1 VATFKYTILGKASTG
16 GTVEAPDRATAL
28 RQLMA
33 GGVVPAS
40 LEAARGR
47 EARAAARA
55 PDASAAGDRNGAA
68 SGNGQSKDGTGAA
81 SSNGT
86 SGGNGASG
94 SVTNGA
100 KAPPARG
107 AGLAALSKTVRRGR
121 SSMSLS
127 DTASFLRELAT
138 AVQAGLPLVPALR
151 TLARSGRTEAQQKML
166 AHLIERVEQG
176 QPLAEA
182 CRTWGKPFGEL
193 LVNLLKAGE
202 ASGRLGDVLHQASDL
217 LEREVALRRSLS
229 GALIYPA
236 MLAVLGAAALV
247 IVTVFIV
254 PAIIKPM
261 EAANVQLP
269 TITRI
274 VVGITNAIL
283 SFWWAILA
291 VAAVAVVAW
300 SRAWANPASRLVIDR
315 SALRLPMIGS
325 LLRDAA
331 VARFTRTLGTLVR
344 AGLPVLTALRLT
356 AATLTNAAM
365 RSAMESVC
373 DQVAAGRTIAE
384 PLEKCGLFPP
394 LLVQIV
400 SLGERSGKLP
410 ELLQQAASSLDART
424 ESRVKVFT
432 QILPPLLV
440 VVLAVLIGFVIAAIL
455 LALLQMQDAV
465 GTL

>member
-1 VATFKYTILGKASTG
+1 MATFKYTILGSVGAG
-16 GTVEAPDRATAL
+16 GTVDAPDRATAL

-33 GGVVPAS
+33 GGVVPAT
-40 LEAARGR
+40 LEPARAR
-47 EARAAARA
+47 EARAAARSGD
-55 PDASAAGDRNGAA
+55 DAGKSDRNGGASTNGTRGDAA
-68 SGNGQSKDGTGAA
+68 SGAVLKSGGANGAGAA
-81 SSNGT
+81 PS
-86 SGGNGASG
+86 
-94 SVTNGA
+94 
-100 KAPPARG
+100 RG
-107 AGLAALSKTVRRGR
+107 AGLAALSKSVRRGR
-121 SSMSLS
+121 SSMSLG

-166 AHLIERVEQG
+166 AHMIERVEQG

-269 TITRI
+269 LITRI
-274 VVGITNAIL
+274 VVGVTNVIL

-291 VAAVAVVAW
+291 VVAVAIVGW
-300 SRAWANPASRLVIDR
+300 SRAWANPASRFVIDR

-365 RSAMESVC
+365 RSAMENVC

-410 ELLQQAASSLDART
+410 ELLQQAATSLDART

-432 QILPPLLV
+432 QVLPPLLV

-465 GTL
+465 GQL